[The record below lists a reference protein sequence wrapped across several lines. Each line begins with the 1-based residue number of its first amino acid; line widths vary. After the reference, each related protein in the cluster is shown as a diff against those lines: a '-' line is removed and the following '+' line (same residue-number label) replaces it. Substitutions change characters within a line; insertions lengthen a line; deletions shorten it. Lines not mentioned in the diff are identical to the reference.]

1 MQLCECTPLKRHQN
15 NQLTTFKLEN
25 PENNVDDD
33 GDNDNNKKQRQWQQI
48 VCDFFLKL
56 WTQEIDNYI
65 VSLKVIW

>member
-25 PENNVDDD
+25 PENNGDDD
-33 GDNDNNKKQRQWQQI
+33 ADNDKNNDNDNTLSVI
-48 VCDFFLKL
+48 FLSKF

-65 VSLKVIW
+65 VSLKVI